1 MKVLVTGATGVL
13 GRSVVARLVAAGHSV
28 RGLSR
33 STDNAALLR
42 RLGVEPVGADLFDVD
57 SLREA
62 LLDCDAVLHLATK
75 IPPTSRAGRVS
86 AWAENDRIRREGARA
101 LVTASLASET
111 VRTFIYS
118 SFALIY
124 PDSGD
129 AWVDAEQT
137 PTDPTAI
144 VQTTLDAEAEVARFA
159 AEEGRRGLALRMGA
173 FYSPACH
180 STQDQLRLARLGI
193 APIPGRPGGYLP
205 MIWIDDAASAIVAA
219 LDHGTSGVYDIVDDL
234 PLTRAEIAAAIA
246 TAVGRGRLHFLPA
259 WLMHMAAGVGAETLG
274 RSQRVSNSRFKAATG
289 WTPTVTDARA
299 GMALLA
305 QSTSTTASHAQ
316 EPKTLEQSA
325 SR

>member
-124 PDSGD
+124 RIRPRLCRPRSMPRLRLRDSRRRRG
-129 AWVDAEQT
+129 
-137 PTDPTAI
+137 
-144 VQTTLDAEAEVARFA
+144 AEASRCAWAR
-159 AEEGRRGLALRMGA
+159 
-173 FYSPACH
+173 SI
-180 STQDQLRLARLGI
+180 ARL
-193 APIPGRPGGYLP
+193 
-205 MIWIDDAASAIVAA
+205 V
-219 LDHGTSGVYDIVDDL
+219 
-234 PLTRAEIAAAIA
+234 
-246 TAVGRGRLHFLPA
+246 
-259 WLMHMAAGVGAETLG
+259 
-274 RSQRVSNSRFKAATG
+274 
-289 WTPTVTDARA
+289 TPRRI
-299 GMALLA
+299 
-305 QSTSTTASHAQ
+305 SF
-316 EPKTLEQSA
+316 A
-325 SR
+325 SRVWESHQSPVVQGVICR